1 MPPRHSSHNNQHRHN
16 TRYFQG
22 CDTVKNNQDIN
33 ITTEMNTSQMA
44 AQEQEKSNDDVPTHR
59 CNLTQLPTK
68 MKDRVSMTKTGQITG
83 V

>member
-1 MPPRHSSHNNQHRHN
+1 
-16 TRYFQG
+16 
-22 CDTVKNNQDIN
+22 
-33 ITTEMNTSQMA
+33 MNTSQMA